1 MSRTAASANLPSDFH
16 FLGHKMPYFPTD
28 GCTGRL
34 IVVEGTDG
42 VGRSTQ
48 SFMLKQWL
56 EVQGF
61 AVMDTGWTRSKLVGQ
76 AITDAKTGHALH
88 RLTYC
93 LMYATDLADRL
104 EYQIIPALKSGF
116 VVLADRYIY
125 TAIARGIA
133 RGADKQ
139 WLRDLFG
146 FAVSP
151 DLVFYLRLGVHDL
164 VPRVLQAGKMNY
176 WESGMDMN
184 YGDDLYD
191 SFVAYQTEL
200 IEQFDIMADE
210 YQFLT
215 VDARQESQAIQR
227 QLRRM
232 VGDYLKTSGY
242 QVPPE
247 LAEIAAATSATP
259 QRRSP

>member
-1 MSRTAASANLPSDFH
+1 MSKFQY
-16 FLGHKMPYFPTD
+16 LGHKMPYLPDD

-48 SFMLKQWL
+48 TILLKQWL
-56 EVQGF
+56 EVQGY

-76 AITDAKTGHALH
+76 AITDAKAGHSLH

-104 EYQIIPALKSGF
+104 EYQVIPALRSGF
-116 VVLADRYIY
+116 LVLADRYIY
-125 TAIARGIA
+125 TALARGIA
-133 RGADKQ
+133 RGADKG
-139 WLRDLFG
+139 WLRQLFS
-146 FAVSP
+146 FAVAP

-164 VPRVLQAGKMNY
+164 VPRVLAAGKMNY

-191 SFVAYQTEL
+191 SFVAYQSEL
-200 IEQFDIMADE
+200 IEHLDSMADE
-210 YQFLT
+210 YRFLT
-215 VDARQESQAIQR
+215 IDGRQQPQAIQR
-227 QLRRM
+227 QLRKI
-232 VGDYLKTSGY
+232 VGDYLRTTGY
-242 QVPPE
+242 QVSPE
-247 LAEIAAATSATP
+247 LAEISALSEP
-259 QRRSP
+259 GK

>member
-1 MSRTAASANLPSDFH
+1 MSAFQY
-16 FLGHKMPYFPTD
+16 LGHKMPYLPAD

-48 SFMLKQWL
+48 SFMLKEWL
-56 EVQGF
+56 EVQGY
-61 AVMDTGWTRSKLVGQ
+61 AVLDTGWTRSKLVGQ

-104 EYQIIPALKSGF
+104 EYQVIPALRSGF
-116 VVLADRYIY
+116 IVLADRYVY
-125 TAIARGIA
+125 TALARGIA
-133 RGADKQ
+133 RGADPD
-139 WLRDLFG
+139 WLHDLFG
-146 FAVSP
+146 FAVTP

-164 VPRVLQAGKMNY
+164 VPRVLNAGKMNY

-200 IEQFDIMADE
+200 IRQFDAMADE
-210 YQFLT
+210 HHFLT
-215 VDARQESQAIQR
+215 VDARQEPQAIQR

-232 VGDYLKTSGY
+232 VSDYLQTSGY
-242 QVPPE
+242 QSPPE
-247 LAEIAAATSATP
+247 VGV
-259 QRRSP
+259 

>member
-1 MSRTAASANLPSDFH
+1 MSKFH
-16 FLGHKMPYFPTD
+16 YLGHKMPYLPDD

-34 IVVEGTDG
+34 IVIEGTDG

-48 SFMLKQWL
+48 TAMLKEWL

-61 AVMDTGWTRSKLVGQ
+61 AVLDTGWTRSKLVGQ
-76 AITDAKTGHALH
+76 AITDAKQGHSLP
-88 RLTYC
+88 RLSYC

-104 EYQIIPALKSGF
+104 EYQVLPALRSGF
-116 VVLADRYIY
+116 IVLADRYIY

-133 RGADKQ
+133 RGAERS

-146 FAVSP
+146 FAVAP

-164 VPRVLQAGKMNY
+164 VPRVLAAGKMNY

-191 SFVAYQTEL
+191 SFVAYQSEL
-200 IEQFDIMADE
+200 IEQFDAMADE
-210 YQFLT
+210 YQFIT
-215 VDARQESQAIQR
+215 IDGRQEPQAIQK
-227 QLRRM
+227 QLRKM
-232 VGDYLKTSGY
+232 VSDYLHTTGY
-242 QVPPE
+242 QLPPE
-247 LAEIAAATSATP
+247 LAEIQTLSKPAT
-259 QRRSP
+259 

>member
-1 MSRTAASANLPSDFH
+1 MTHASDAPTDFQ

-133 RGADKQ
+133 RGADKP

-151 DLVFYLRLGVHDL
+151 DLVFYLRLDVHDL

-184 YGDDLYD
+184 YGDDLFD
-191 SFVAYQTEL
+191 SFVAYQSEL
-200 IEQFDIMADE
+200 IEQFNVIAEEQGFVTLDATQDERDI
-210 YQFLT
+210 Q
-215 VDARQESQAIQR
+215 Q
-227 QLRRM
+227 QLRHA
-232 VGDYLKTSGY
+232 VGDYL
-242 QVPPE
+242 
-247 LAEIAAATSATP
+247 AASNGAAKPSMLG
-259 QRRSP
+259 